1 MNKFKRNKGP
11 VCQIGWGQQGG
22 TSSHT
27 EAALPA
33 GAQRGD
39 KALYTSMYLL
49 TVCMSISLF
58 FPKCLVRCLPKGNS
72 GHPRT
77 VREPAFEAAILG
89 GKQNYITKPG
99 ADVKISA
106 PD

>member
-1 MNKFKRNKGP
+1 MNKFKRTKVQCVKLG
-11 VCQIGWGQQGG
+11 GGQQGG

-49 TVCMSISLF
+49 TVCTYISLF

-72 GHPRT
+72 GNPRT

-89 GKQNYITKPG
+89 GKTELHNKTWSRRE
-99 ADVKISA
+99 DFST
-106 PD
+106 